1 MSGPPIVR
9 EDTPRS
15 LLHPEWV
22 GGRRLWMESAMASLI
37 DKLHHGDPVR
47 GWEGDPRLAVYWA
60 PPCWE
65 VMRLEADGQYR
76 LVCRSTPGTPFD
88 ERLIEALVAHDRQRG
103 FQLHERIVNHNEQ
116 LDADHRAALDAR
128 VTEDVAPR
136 LRHALR
142 SEL

>member
-1 MSGPPIVR
+1 MIR

-22 GGRRLWMESAMASLI
+22 GGRRLWMESAMVSLI

-47 GWEGDPRLAVYWA
+47 GWEGDPRLAVYWN
-60 PPCWE
+60 PPVWE

-76 LVCRSTPGTPFD
+76 MVCRSKPGVPFD
-88 ERLIEALVAHDRQRG
+88 ERLIDALVAHDRQRG
-103 FQLHERIVNHNEQ
+103 FQLHAGIVDNNERIKAE
-116 LDADHRAALDAR
+116 HRAALDER
-128 VTEDVAPR
+128 VVEDIGPR

>member
-1 MSGPPIVR
+1 MIR
-9 EDTPRS
+9 EETPKS

-47 GWEGDPRLAVYWA
+47 GWEGDPRLAVYWV

-65 VMRLEADGQYR
+65 IMRLEADGQYR
-76 LVCRSTPGTPFD
+76 TVCRSAAGVPFD
-88 ERLIEALVAHDRQRG
+88 ERLIDALVAHDRQRHTVG
-103 FQLHERIVNHNEQ
+103 LHERITAHNERTE
-116 LDADHRAALDAR
+116 ARHRAVLDER
-128 VTEDVAPR
+128 ITEDIAPR

-142 SEL
+142 GEM